1 MAKVDLSSQAWCDL
15 VFSGKNKAYGAYK
28 MRETSPR
35 RHNIAVILVIVIAL
49 IALFAFQTYSRMKK
63 RVDSENKQFEEM
75 QKKERREAVEKVIRE
90 RKEQFEQEE
99 KLKQAQAEGDIEDV
113 AGECDVAKAR
123 VDENDKNENGKDNNA
138 DKNDSATA
146 DESEYSIYPDDY
158 EYMRDNRTDDLT
170 KL

>member
-1 MAKVDLSSQAWCDL
+1 MGMDN
-15 VFSGKNKAYGAYK
+15 KN
-28 MRETSPR
+28 
-35 RHNIAVILVIVIAL
+35 IIVLVIVIAL

-123 VDENDKNENGKDNNA
+123 VDENDKN
-138 DKNDSATA
+138 DSATA

>member
-1 MAKVDLSSQAWCDL
+1 MDN
-15 VFSGKNKAYGAYK
+15 KN
-28 MRETSPR
+28 
-35 RHNIAVILVIVIAL
+35 IIVLVIVIAL

-113 AGECDVAKAR
+113 AVILPKPE
-123 VDENDKNENGKDNNA
+123 
-138 DKNDSATA
+138 
-146 DESEYSIYPDDY
+146 
-158 EYMRDNRTDDLT
+158 LT
-170 KL
+170 KMIKMRTAKIIMKIMQIKMILQQPTKANTQYIRMITNI